1 MTMKSDADDPVRD
14 EIVAAMVD
22 WRLKAKN
29 KTASSE
35 ESDRMWSVI
44 NDATPEEVLDA
55 LARIG
60 SNRIRPH

>member
-1 MTMKSDADDPVRD
+1 MKSDADDPVRD